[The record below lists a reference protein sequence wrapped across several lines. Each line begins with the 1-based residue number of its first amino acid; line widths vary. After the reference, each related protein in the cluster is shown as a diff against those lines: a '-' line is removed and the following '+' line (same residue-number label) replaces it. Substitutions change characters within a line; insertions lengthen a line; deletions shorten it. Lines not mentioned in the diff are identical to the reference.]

1 MAEPGWHCWGLLVP
15 PSPNLGHYHLPEVG
29 AEAVEVVLVVVS
41 ALGTLV
47 LGLQL
52 LVAAS
57 VLVVAGGGAGG
68 LV

>member
-1 MAEPGWHCWGLLVP
+1 M
-15 PSPNLGHYHLPEVG
+15 
-29 AEAVEVVLVVVS
+29 EVVLVVVA
-41 ALGTLV
+41 ALGALV